1 MASAIRTLLKKKK
14 LTGEE
19 LGRLLLIDL
28 ADTQA
33 GKPNLSQEEIA
44 NLHKYI
50 DNPTDGKVFNDYTD
64 IQRYIIAFQM
74 DYQIESRKL
83 AVIYLQLH
91 SYWTRIKDAE
101 EAYLALADQPRILTR
116 RDYEKLLSEARAR
129 IEDYSYS
136 FTHLML
142 HEAESY
148 TPKYKEGEVTPY
160 DDIFKQLEK
169 QAIPAHMVKK
179 YQTIYK
185 RDSDLEEYNKFDYL
199 HGWIY
204 VYDPKET
211 DDPNSPLEL
220 IEDYPDFVQAV
231 IDKYSKL
238 KGLERLAK
246 MEEADYIRDDLIDF
260 KTAYDLDILDA
271 KEWYDRPSLTLENGE
286 GSDLASGVAVI
297 EEDVRAVFEQNIKD
311 GTYHYKMKSRL
322 SSSLSENVLKDE
334 EFINNISQAYHQL
347 KQSLKRISGFG
358 YGLSKFIE
366 ITGVKELSV
375 FDFSKG
381 QVTHER
387 IINSFEGIEFFIYRY
402 GLLEDERST
411 IELRKE
417 VKALF
422 MPDFTEEDVA
432 IQPHE
437 QAKAEEIIANASSKG
452 EAVRLVGNYLT
463 GLEP

>member
-44 NLHKYI
+44 NLHNYI
-50 DNPTDGKVFNDYTD
+50 DNPTDGKVFNDYID

-83 AVIYLQLH
+83 AVIYLQFH
-91 SYWTRIKDAE
+91 NYWTKIKDAE
-101 EAYLALADQPRILTR
+101 NAYYALATQPRVLTR

-129 IEDYSYS
+129 VESYSYS

-142 HEAESY
+142 HEAETY
-148 TPKYKEGEVTPY
+148 TPKYKEGQVTPY
-160 DDIFKQLEK
+160 DNIFKKLKEQP
-169 QAIPAHMVKK
+169 IPAHMVEK

-204 VYDPKET
+204 VYDPAET
-211 DDPNSPLEL
+211 DDPNSPLEFVK
-220 IEDYPDFVQAV
+220 DYPDFVQAV

-260 KTAYDLDILDA
+260 RTAYDLDILGA
-271 KEWYDRPSLTLENGE
+271 KKSYDTPILTLDNGE
-286 GSDLASGVAVI
+286 GSDLANGIAVI
-297 EEDVRAVFEQNIKD
+297 EDTGTVFNQNIKD
-311 GTYHYKMKSRL
+311 GTYYYKIGL
-322 SSSLSENVLKDE
+322 GISSSLSENVLKDE
-334 EFINNISQAYHQL
+334 ELINRIAQNHYQL
-347 KQSLKRISGFG
+347 KQSLKRINGFA
-358 YGLSKFIE
+358 YGLNKFIE
-366 ITGVKELSV
+366 ITGVQDLSV

-381 QVTHER
+381 KIALDRVV
-387 IINSFEGIEFFIYRY
+387 SLFEDIEFYIYRY
-402 GLLEDERST
+402 GLLEDERPVT
-411 IELRKE
+411 ELREE
-417 VKALF
+417 VKALL

-437 QAKAEEIIANASSKG
+437 QERVEEIIANASSKG

>member
-19 LGRLLLIDL
+19 LGRILLIDL

-50 DNPTDGKVFNDYTD
+50 DNHTDGKVFNDYTD

-91 SYWTRIKDAE
+91 SYWTKIKDAE
-101 EAYLALADQPRILTR
+101 EAYYALATQPRILTR

-129 IEDYSYS
+129 VEEYSYS
-136 FTHLML
+136 FIRLML
-142 HEAESY
+142 HEAETY

-169 QAIPAHMVKK
+169 QSIPTHMVEK
-179 YQTIYK
+179 YKAIYAHN
-185 RDSDLEEYNKFDYL
+185 STLEENNKLDYL
-199 HGWIY
+199 HQWKDA
-204 VYDPKET
+204 YDPQEA
-211 DDPNSPLEL
+211 DDPNSPLDFVK
-220 IEDYPDFVQAV
+220 DYPDFVQAV
-231 IDKYSKL
+231 ISKYSKL

-260 KTAYDLDILDA
+260 KTAYDLDILTA
-271 KEWYDRPSLTLENGE
+271 KESYDKPRLTLENGE
-286 GSDLASGVAVI
+286 GSDLTSGVAVI
-297 EEDVRAVFEQNIKD
+297 EEDVSAIFEQNIKD
-311 GTYHYKMKSRL
+311 GTYHYKIGL
-322 SSSLSENVLKDE
+322 GVSSSLSENILKDE
-334 EFINNISQAYHQL
+334 ELINRIAQTYYQL
-347 KQSLKRISGFG
+347 KHSLKRINGFG
-358 YGLSKFIE
+358 YGLGKFIE

-387 IINSFEGIEFFIYRY
+387 IISSFEGIEFFIYRY

-437 QAKAEEIIANASSKG
+437 QAKTEEIIANASSKG

>member
-50 DNPTDGKVFNDYTD
+50 DNATDGRVFNDYTD

-83 AVIYLQLH
+83 AVIYLQFH
-91 SYWTRIKDAE
+91 NYWTKIKDAE
-101 EAYLALADQPRILTR
+101 NAYYALATQPRILTR

-129 IEDYSYS
+129 VESYSYS
-136 FTHLML
+136 FIRLML
-142 HEAESY
+142 HEAETY

-160 DDIFKQLEK
+160 DNIFKQLEK
-169 QAIPAHMVKK
+169 QSIPTHMVEK
-179 YQTIYK
+179 YKTIYS

-204 VYDPKET
+204 VYDPAET
-211 DDPNSPLEL
+211 DDPNSPLEI
-220 IEDYPDFVQAV
+220 IEDYPDFVEAV
-231 IDKYSKL
+231 TNRLSKL
-238 KGLERLAK
+238 EGLERLAK
-246 MEEADYIRDDLIDF
+246 MQEADYIRDDLIDF
-260 KTAYDLDILDA
+260 RTAYNLDILGA
-271 KEWYDRPSLTLENGE
+271 KKSYDTPILTLDNGN
-286 GSDLASGVAVI
+286 GSDLANGVAVI
-297 EEDVRAVFEQNIKD
+297 EDTGTVFNQNIKD
-311 GTYHYKMKSRL
+311 GTYYYKIGL
-322 SSSLSENVLKDE
+322 GISSSLAENVLKDE
-334 EFINNISQAYHQL
+334 ELINRIAQNHYQL
-347 KQSLKRISGFG
+347 KQSLKRINGFA
-358 YGLSKFIE
+358 YGLNKFIE
-366 ITGVKELSV
+366 ITGVQDLSV

-381 QVTHER
+381 KIALDRV
-387 IINSFEGIEFFIYRY
+387 ISLFEDIEFYIYRY
-402 GLLEDERST
+402 GLLEDERPVT
-411 IELRKE
+411 ELREE
-417 VKALF
+417 VKALL

>member
-19 LGRLLLIDL
+19 LGRILLIDL

-44 NLHKYI
+44 NLYKYI

-91 SYWTRIKDAE
+91 YHWTKVRDAE
-101 EAYLALADQPRILTR
+101 NAYCALADQPRILTR

-129 IEDYSYS
+129 VEEYSYS
-136 FTHLML
+136 FIDLML
-142 HEAESY
+142 KEAETY
-148 TPKYKEGEVTPY
+148 TNKYESGEATPY

-169 QAIPAHMVKK
+169 QSIPAHMVEK
-179 YQTIYK
+179 YKTIYAHN
-185 RDSDLEEYNKFDYL
+185 STLEANNKLDYL
-199 HGWIY
+199 HQWKDAY
-204 VYDPKET
+204 HPAET
-211 DDPNSPLEL
+211 DDPNSPLEFVK
-220 IEDYPDFVQAV
+220 DYPDFVQAV

-260 KTAYDLDILDA
+260 RTAYNLDILGA
-271 KEWYDRPSLTLENGE
+271 KKSYDTPILTLDNGE
-286 GSDLASGVAVI
+286 GSDLANGVAVI

-311 GTYHYKMKSRL
+311 GTYHYDIRYGVF
-322 SSSLSENVLKDE
+322 SSLSESILKNKELIE
-334 EFINNISQAYHQL
+334 EIEQTYFSL
-347 KQSLKRISGFG
+347 KQSLKRINSFG
-358 YGLSKFIE
+358 YGLNKFIE

-381 QVTHER
+381 KITLKQIASLYED
-387 IINSFEGIEFFIYRY
+387 IEFFIYRY
-402 GLLEDERST
+402 GLLEEERPVT
-411 IELRKE
+411 ELRE
-417 VKALF
+417 EMKALF
-422 MPDFTEEDVA
+422 QPDFTEEDLA

-437 QAKAEEIIANASSKG
+437 QERVKEIIANASSKG
-452 EAVRLVGNYLT
+452 EAVRLVGNYVT

>member
-83 AVIYLQLH
+83 AVIYLQFH
-91 SYWTRIKDAE
+91 NYWTKIKDAE
-101 EAYLALADQPRILTR
+101 DAYYALATQPRVLTR

-129 IEDYSYS
+129 VESYSYS
-136 FTHLML
+136 FIRLML
-142 HEAESY
+142 HEAETY

-160 DDIFKQLEK
+160 DNIFKKLKEQP
-169 QAIPAHMVKK
+169 IPAHMVEK
-179 YQTIYK
+179 YKTIYN

-204 VYDPKET
+204 VYDPAET
-211 DDPNSPLEL
+211 DDPNSPLEI
-220 IEDYPDFVQAV
+220 IEDYPDFVEAV
-231 IDKYSKL
+231 TNRLSKFE
-238 KGLERLAK
+238 GLEQLAK
-246 MEEADYIRDDLIDF
+246 MQEADYIRDDLIDF
-260 KTAYDLDILDA
+260 RTAYDLDILGA
-271 KEWYDRPSLTLENGE
+271 KKSYDTPILTLDNGN
-286 GSDLASGVAVI
+286 GSDLANGVAVI
-297 EEDVRAVFEQNIKD
+297 EDTGTVFNQNIKD
-311 GTYHYKMKSRL
+311 GTYYYEIGL
-322 SSSLSENVLKDE
+322 GISSSLSENVLKDE
-334 EFINNISQAYHQL
+334 ELINRIAQNHYQL
-347 KQSLKRISGFG
+347 KQSLKRINGFA

-366 ITGVKELSV
+366 ITGVQDLSV

-381 QVTHER
+381 KIALDRV
-387 IINSFEGIEFFIYRY
+387 ISLFEDIEFYIYRY
-402 GLLEDERST
+402 GLLEDERPVT
-411 IELRKE
+411 ELREE
-417 VKALF
+417 VKALL

-437 QAKAEEIIANASSKG
+437 QERVEEIIANASSKG

>member
-19 LGRLLLIDL
+19 LGRILLIDL

-44 NLHKYI
+44 NLHNYI
-50 DNPTDGKVFNDYTD
+50 DNPTDGKVFNDYID

-91 SYWTRIKDAE
+91 YHWTKVRDAE
-101 EAYLALADQPRILTR
+101 DAYYALATQPRILTR

-129 IEDYSYS
+129 VEDYSYS

-142 HEAESY
+142 HEAETY

-169 QAIPAHMVKK
+169 QSIPAHMVEK
-179 YQTIYK
+179 YQAIYK
-185 RDSDLEEYNKFDYL
+185 RDSDLEQYNKFDYL

-204 VYDPKET
+204 VYDSKET
-211 DDPNSPLEL
+211 DDPNSPLEF

-231 IDKYSKL
+231 ISKYSNL

-271 KEWYDRPSLTLENGE
+271 KELYDRPSLTLQNGD
-286 GSDLASGVAVI
+286 GADLNSGVAVI
-297 EEDVRAVFEQNIKD
+297 EDANAVFKQNIKD
-311 GTYHYKMKSRL
+311 GTYYYKMPIGL
-322 SSSLSENVLKDE
+322 SSSLSENILKDE
-334 EFINNISQAYHQL
+334 KLINTIAQAHYKL
-347 KQSLKRISGFG
+347 KESLKRINGFS
-358 YGLSKFIE
+358 YGLERFIE
-366 ITGVKELSV
+366 ITGVKELSI

-381 QVTHER
+381 KITLKQIVSLYEDT
-387 IINSFEGIEFFIYRY
+387 EFFIYRF
-402 GLLEDERST
+402 GLLEEERPVE
-411 IELRKE
+411 ELKQE
-417 VKALF
+417 VVALF
-422 MPDFTEEDVA
+422 TPDFTEEDIA